1 MKHPKPTHLRDK
13 IIGRLTKIFLILSL
27 ALPLGI
33 LGLNTEV
40 WAKVRVVSTLPVFS
54 ALTQAI
60 GGDRVEI
67 KTLARPDQDPHFLQP
82 KPSYVV
88 ALNQADLLIRAG
100 MELEVGWI
108 PIAVVQ
114 SRNPKIQTQTP
125 GDVDASR
132 GIQALEVPGS
142 GIDRASGDVHP
153 MGNPHY
159 WLDPRNGAIIAKNI
173 LDALVTADPE
183 GKAQYEKNYQQ
194 FLQALE
200 NKMAAWAPLAMALSN
215 QRILTYHRTWSYFAN
230 WTGLQVVDTIEPKPG
245 IPPNSQHVDRLVQ
258 EIGQQQIKMILMD
271 PYYPRK
277 VPEYLAEK
285 TKITLWVAEV
295 QPKTENQEGYFQWF
309 DTLLR
314 NLVDHAKTP

>member
-1 MKHPKPTHLRDK
+1 MNNLKSTHLKKNKNTQRFVTFFLVLF
-13 IIGRLTKIFLILSL
+13 LT
-27 ALPLGI
+27 LGV
-33 LGLNTEV
+33 LGLSSQV

-54 ALTQAI
+54 ALTQAL

-67 KTLARPDQDPHFLQP
+67 KTLARPNQDPHFLQP

-88 ALNQADLLIRAG
+88 ALHQADILIRAG

-159 WLDPRNGAIIAKNI
+159 WLDPRNGPIIAQNI
-173 LDALVTADPE
+173 LNALIQADPT
-183 GKAQYEKNYQQ
+183 GKAQYENNYRQ
-194 FLQALE
+194 FVQSLE
-200 NKMAAWAPLAMALSN
+200 KKLINWAPLAAALSG
-215 QRILTYHRTWSYFAN
+215 QRVLTYHRTWSYFAH
-230 WTGLQVVDTIEPKPG
+230 WTGLQVVNTIEPKPG

-258 EIGQQQIKMILMD
+258 EITQQQIKMILMD

-285 TKITLWVAEV
+285 TKIALQVAEV
-295 QPKTENQEGYFQWF
+295 QPTTETQEGYFQWF

-314 NLVDHAKTP
+314 NLVDHAQTP